1 MDFMEIS
8 RKRKTVRKFSQA
20 PVEQEKL
27 EKILEAGCWSPTAVN
42 LQPQR
47 ILVLNTSESL
57 SKVRKFCSFGYD
69 QKYVDMVK
77 ECEDG
82 ASIKVEQVQIE
93 NDDLIFHEKNYQALE
108 QNLNNLQTQRQH
120 QRKYI
125 LNLLDNLNKQDYTS
139 LRKSLENALLAL
151 NNAYAINTGQE
162 TMNRIISSFL
172 PLISEK
178 NIQLYTSYY
187 DDIVPLNKQDYSLL
201 ISTLITHAIRQC
213 QEPYKIMIDQYQ
225 VDHHYILEIR
235 YTSKEIEPVD
245 VYFHSNMSYMLKE
258 PYVIMR
264 YQVICR

>member
-1 MDFMEIS
+1 M
-8 RKRKTVRKFSQA
+8 
-20 PVEQEKL
+20 
-27 EKILEAGCWSPTAVN
+27 
-42 LQPQR
+42 
-47 ILVLNTSESL
+47 
-57 SKVRKFCSFGYD
+57 
-69 QKYVDMVK
+69 
-77 ECEDG
+77 
-82 ASIKVEQVQIE
+82 QIE
-93 NDDLIFHEKNYQALE
+93 NDDLLFHEKNYQALE
-108 QNLNNLQTQRQH
+108 QNLNNLQTQRHH

-125 LNLLDNLNKQDYTS
+125 INLLDNLNKQDYTS

-187 DDIVPLNKQDYSLL
+187 DGPVPLSKQDYSLL
-201 ISTLITHAIRQC
+201 ISTLITHAIRRC

-245 VYFHSNMSYMLKE
+245 VYFHSNMTYMLKE